1 MSLSWSNEQ
10 QPNTEIRYN
19 HVISVTPIGNFTIE
33 WKGWKEYDSKAVYLD
48 GWYLESFHTL
58 GEAKE
63 FAYIYLKDLHS
74 KIGELL

>member
-33 WKGWKEYDSKAVYLD
+33 WQEWKENDRMCVYLND
-48 GWYLESFHTL
+48 QYLYTFETL
-58 GEAKE
+58 VEAKE
-63 FAYIYLKDLHS
+63 GAFLHLKDLHS

>member
-1 MSLSWSNEQ
+1 MSLLWSKEQ

-19 HVISVTPIGNFTIE
+19 HVISVTPLSNFTIE
-33 WKGWKEYDSKAVYLD
+33 WKGWKEYDSKCVYLD
-48 GWYLESFHTL
+48 GWYLESFPTL
-58 GEAKE
+58 EEAKE

>member
-1 MSLSWSNEQ
+1 MSLSWSREQ

-19 HVISVTPIGNFTIE
+19 HVISVTPTGNFTIE

-48 GWYLESFHTL
+48 GWYLESFSTL
-58 GEAKE
+58 EEAKE
-63 FAYIYLKDLHS
+63 FAYDHLKDLHG